1 MTSEDVTKLEA
12 ADSAVFCPQSRSGMH
27 PKLNRLTDN
36 LRSAIKVQLKPEKKK
51 SGLNR
56 LFFHNCVVCITAM
69 INQVF
74 IIIFLFISNR

>member
-36 LRSAIKVQLKPEKKK
+36 LRSAIKVQLKPEKK
-51 SGLNR
+51 
-56 LFFHNCVVCITAM
+56 
-69 INQVF
+69 NQA
-74 IIIFLFISNR
+74 

>member
-36 LRSAIKVQLKPEKKK
+36 LRSAIKVQLKPEKKIRPEQAFFSQLCCVYNCNDQ
-51 SGLNR
+51 SGL
-56 LFFHNCVVCITAM
+56 HNYLSLH
-69 INQVF
+69 F
-74 IIIFLFISNR
+74 K